1 MKSGFSPKNA
11 SLRKPG
17 LSPKNASFKKSG
29 LSPKNATFMKSG
41 LSPKNYSP
49 KNNLAAFESPK
60 YKKLDFIFAKR
71 SI

>member
-17 LSPKNASFKKSG
+17 LSPKNAS
-29 LSPKNATFMKSG
+29 FMKSG